1 MLEKYSNIFKDYDKN
16 RHYHINTYFDIS
28 GLNNATPIM
37 YLLYNKNKLD
47 KNIIFD
53 YIKNNPNEI
62 NQTNGI
68 GFSPLMFEL
77 DQQTRMSREY
87 EFDVD
92 LIECLLK
99 NGADTNIITG
109 YSVSALNLC
118 FWNDGIPK
126 KERSEIFKLLLD
138 YGANVNISACNKQT
152 LLHNAVRINNYENVK
167 LLLEYGADINAR
179 DNDGSTPIMCLN
191 YCHRNDEIGRI
202 EYYKN
207 KELITNLLLNY
218 NSDIFI
224 ENKKG
229 FNVLYENQYLK
240 NIYQYSID
248 LERYKTYMKILKKK
262 IINKSSMILFQ
273 PDSMRSHILSIKWHN
288 YDYQWTCNNYP
299 KIIDYFN
306 IVDEQDLKF
315 KINDALKYI

>member
-16 RHYHINTYFDIS
+16 RHYHINTYFDIP

-68 GFSPLMFEL
+68 GFTPLMFEL
-77 DQQTRMSREY
+77 DQQTRSYKEY
-87 EFDVD
+87 KFDID

-118 FWNDGIPK
+118 FWNAGIPRIEK
-126 KERSEIFKLLLD
+126 LQIFKLLLN
-138 YGANVNISACNKQT
+138 YGANVNISAGNKQT
-152 LLHNAVRINNYENVK
+152 LLHNAVRVNEYEMVK

-191 YCHRNDEIGRI
+191 DCHHDYDIGRV

-207 KELITNLLLNY
+207 KELITNLLLKY
-218 NSDIFI
+218 NPNIAI

-229 FNVLYENQYLK
+229 LNVLYKDHYLK
-240 NIYQYSID
+240 IIHQYSSD
-248 LERYKTYMKILKKK
+248 LEKYKLYMKILKKK
-262 IINKSSMILFQ
+262 IINKSSIILFQ

-288 YDYQWTCNNYP
+288 YDYLWTCDNYP
-299 KIIDYFN
+299 EIIDYFN
-306 IVDEQDLKF
+306 IIDEQDLKF